1 MGCAPVPVLS
11 GARGERVM
19 NVELPEWLMG
29 LPRGFVSGVPGL
41 SRKDILKIL
50 GNGVCPLQGA
60 FALEQLFGVEY

>member
-1 MGCAPVPVLS
+1 MGCAPTPVVP

-19 NVELPEWLMG
+19 NVELPEWMMG

-60 FALEQLFGVEY
+60 FALEQLFGVED